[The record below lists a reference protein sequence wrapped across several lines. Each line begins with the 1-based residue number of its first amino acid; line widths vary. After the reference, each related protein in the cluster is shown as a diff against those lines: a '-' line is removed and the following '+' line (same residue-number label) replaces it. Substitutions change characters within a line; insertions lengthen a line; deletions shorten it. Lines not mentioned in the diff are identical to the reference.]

1 MARKARLLSPGSPMY
16 VQAKGL
22 PSLKIF
28 ASDEMK
34 LTFLA
39 WLRDAAKTYQLTIHA
54 YSILPNQLEML
65 VTPKDEFS
73 LSRTMQSLCRRFT
86 QRFNQQHHKTGTV
99 WQGRYHSKMI
109 ESDQDLLMCQAMID
123 LGSVKEKL
131 VTHPEHYIWSSYRI
145 HTGQE
150 SNYGLVDVLPFW
162 HLGNTPFERQ
172 QNWRNWLTELSF
184 LQS

>member
-86 QRFNQQHHKTGTV
+86 QRFNQQNHKTGTV

-184 LQS
+184 QQS

>member
-1 MARKARLLSPGSPMY
+1 MARKARVVSPGSPMY
-16 VQAKGL
+16 VQAKGHA
-22 PSLKIF
+22 SLKIF

-65 VTPKDEFS
+65 VTPKDELS

-86 QRFNQQHHKTGTV
+86 QRFNQHHHKTGTV
-99 WQGRYHSKMI
+99 WQGRYFSQI
-109 ESDQDLLMCQAMID
+109 ITSDQDLLMCQAMID
-123 LGSVKEKL
+123 LSSVKEKL
-131 VTHPEHYIWSSYRI
+131 VTQPEHYVWSSYRI

-150 SNYGLVDVLPFW
+150 SNYGLVDILPFW
-162 HLGNTPFERQ
+162 RLGNTPFERQ
-172 QNWRNWLTELSF
+172 QNWRNWLTELS
-184 LQS
+184 LH

>member
-1 MARKARLLSPGSPMY
+1 MARKARLLLPGSPMY

-22 PSLKIF
+22 PTLKIF
-28 ASDEMK
+28 ASDDMK
-34 LTFLA
+34 LNFLA

-65 VTPKDEFS
+65 VTPKDELS

-86 QRFNQQHHKTGTV
+86 QKFNQQHHKNGTV
-99 WQGRYHSKMI
+99 WQGRYYSKMI

-123 LGSVKEKL
+123 LSSVKEKL
-131 VTHPEHYIWSSYRI
+131 VSHPEHYIWSSYRI

-162 HLGNTPFERQ
+162 RLGNTPFERQ
-172 QNWRNWLTELSF
+172 QNWRNWLMELS
-184 LQS
+184 LHPH